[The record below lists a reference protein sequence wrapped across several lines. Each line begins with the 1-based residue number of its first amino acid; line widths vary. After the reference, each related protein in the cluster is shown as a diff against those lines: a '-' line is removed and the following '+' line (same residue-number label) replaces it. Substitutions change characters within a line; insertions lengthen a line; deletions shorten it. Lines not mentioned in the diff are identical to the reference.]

1 MYYLT
6 LSYRVSLVKAPM
18 FDYVISDRSPQKSDF
33 CTILYLRY
41 YMFLKLLFVPH
52 TPNFSTCNLTPK
64 CLLDCIKYLN
74 ISCGNYQLILQL
86 HQHQRVK
93 S

>member
-1 MYYLT
+1 MYYST

-41 YMFLKLLFVPH
+41 YMFLKLLLSPILQTSPH
-52 TPNFSTCNLTPK
+52 VTLPLNVCSIASSISTSRAAITNSFCSY
-64 CLLDCIKYLN
+64 IN
-74 ISCGNYQLILQL
+74 ISE
-86 HQHQRVK
+86 
-93 S
+93 